1 VSTRL
6 RKPTGVPNWPLIL
19 LEGPAQVGK
28 SYQAAQFTGSEKVG
42 QSYWLDLGEGAAD
55 EYGAVPGAEYLIV
68 QHDGTWRD
76 ILAGLIEVRDLA
88 LSSKDENPPV
98 LVVDSMSNLW
108 DMLKSWVNNRAR
120 SSKYNKRVLETDPD
134 AEIKAAPNLWNDAAD
149 RHAQFI
155 NALTSFPGI
164 VIMTAKGKETM
175 AVDSEGRPVPN
186 AKDYSVEGHKSLP
199 FAANV
204 HVRLSR
210 EDPPLV
216 VSFRSATAGL
226 RPGVDKPKRYPDFT
240 IEDLV
245 FNEMGLGKAQTRD
258 VAELVSDEK
267 ALADEVRR
275 ELGVFI
281 RDNKLSYK
289 PISEAFHRDCGET
302 LEDTRDAQAV
312 RNLLD
317 TLKMDQQAAQE
328 AS

>member
-1 VSTRL
+1 MAPRL

-28 SYQAAQFTGSEKVG
+28 SYQAAQFTGSDKT
-42 QSYWLDLGEGAAD
+42 SKAYWLDLGEGAAD
-55 EYGAVPGAEYLIV
+55 EYSKVPGADYMVVE
-68 QHDGTWRD
+68 HDGTWRD
-76 ILAGLIEVRDLA
+76 IISQLIEVRDEALA
-88 LSSKDENPPV
+88 SKDKKPPV

-108 DMLKSWVNNRAR
+108 DMLKNWVNNRAR
-120 SSKYNKRVLETDPD
+120 SSKHNKRVLESDPD

-175 AVDSEGRPVPN
+175 AVDSDGRPIPN

-216 VSFRSATAGL
+216 VSFRSATNGL
-226 RPGVDKPKRYPDFT
+226 RPGVDKPKRYPEFT

-245 FNEMGLGKAQTRD
+245 FNTMGLGQAQTRD

-267 ALADEVRR
+267 ALADEARR
-275 ELGVFI
+275 ELGVFLRERKI
-281 RDNKLSYK
+281 AY
-289 PISEAFHRDCGET
+289 PAVSERFHRDQGET
-302 LEDTRDAQAV
+302 LEDTRDAQSV
-312 RNLLD
+312 KNLLD
-317 TLKMDQQAAQE
+317 ELRLDDQAA